1 MLLRQA
7 QIAAPKDL
15 AWFLA
20 SYAREAR
27 ARAEERDLPNWVST
41 RKALEEAL
49 GMSFSGEKGEHFFRP
64 PSSRP
69 CSTASSPPGSS
80 GPSITNTPT

>member
-27 ARAEERDLPNWVST
+27 ARAEERDLPNC
-41 RKALEEAL
+41 RRR
-49 GMSFSGEKGEHFFRP
+49 HRCRRP
-64 PSSRP
+64 GR
-69 CSTASSPPGSS
+69 
-80 GPSITNTPT
+80 